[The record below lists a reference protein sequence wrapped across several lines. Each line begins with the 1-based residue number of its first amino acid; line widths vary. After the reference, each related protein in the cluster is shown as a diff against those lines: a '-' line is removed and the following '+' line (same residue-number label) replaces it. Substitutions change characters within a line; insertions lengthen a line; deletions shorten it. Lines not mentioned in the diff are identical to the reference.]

1 MIDMLSSPE
10 VWLSLATLAA
20 LEIVLGVDN
29 IIFIAI
35 LSGRLPPHQRER
47 ARKTGLAGAF
57 VSRLGLL
64 AALSWI
70 VKLDKPLFELFG
82 KPFSGKALILFIGG
96 VFLLYKATKEIH
108 HKLEAADGDGSAP
121 VQQAAV
127 TFGAVIFQIVLL
139 DMVFSIDSVITAVG
153 MTPHIWIMVAANVV
167 ALAVMLAASRQIS
180 EFVERHPS
188 IKVLA
193 LSFLL
198 MIGLVLVSEAFGV
211 HVPKGY
217 IYGAMGFSVFVELI
231 NIRTTRKTKAV
242 QLNQTPTVSDI
253 PQ

>member
-1 MIDMLSSPE
+1 MTEMLSSPE

-20 LEIVLGVDN
+20 LEVVLGVDN

-35 LSGRLPPHQRER
+35 LSGRLPAGQRER
-47 ARKTGLAGAF
+47 ARRLGLAGAF

-64 AALSWI
+64 ATLSWI
-70 VKLDKPLFELFG
+70 VKLDKPLFHILDHG
-82 KPFSGKALILFIGG
+82 FSGKQLILLAGG
-96 VFLLYKATKEIH
+96 LFLLYKATKEIH
-108 HKLEAADGDGSAP
+108 HKLEAADDSGPGMPAM
-121 VQQAAV
+121 A
-127 TFGAVIFQIVLL
+127 TFRGVILQIVLL
-139 DMVFSIDSVITAVG
+139 DMVFSLDSVITAVG

-167 ALAVMLAASRQIS
+167 ALVVMLAVGRGIS

-188 IKVLA
+188 VKVLA

-198 MIGLVLVSEAFGV
+198 MIGLVLVAESFGA

-231 NIRTTRKTKAV
+231 NIRTTRKTRAV
-242 QLNQTPTVSDI
+242 HLNRVPTVADI
-253 PQ
+253 PPS